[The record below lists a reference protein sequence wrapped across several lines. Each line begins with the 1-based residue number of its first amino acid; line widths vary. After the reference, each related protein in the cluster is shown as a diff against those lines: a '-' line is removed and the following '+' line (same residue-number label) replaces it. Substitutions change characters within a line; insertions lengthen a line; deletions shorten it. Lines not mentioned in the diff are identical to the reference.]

1 MMTSKKINTL
11 FIFLLLMLLSN
22 SLKAQSPNDNF
33 YKRSLHKEK
42 RTLSYN
48 QVHER
53 DVFWEKRVWRE
64 IIVDEK
70 MNHAFKN
77 EKMPLINI
85 LLEAARAQKIAA
97 YSAIDDQF
105 SERLSEEEVQ
115 NLGVTIDT
123 VIICFGDF
131 EDFNSLEPQVVRNE
145 LNPGDVKKFR
155 LKEVWYFDEATSQM
169 NVRIL
174 GIAPIIS
181 RYDDNGNYLNEG
193 PMFWAYYPELRSVLA
208 QHEVANAFNDATAMT
223 WDDLFEARLFSSY
236 ITKQSNAF
244 NNRIKDVK
252 KSPMAALLEADKIKN
267 THLNMEHDLWSY

>member
-1 MMTSKKINTL
+1 MAPKKINTL
-11 FIFLLLMLLSN
+11 FVCLLLTLLCN
-22 SLKAQSPNDNF
+22 TINAQAPKDNF
-33 YKRSLHKEK
+33 YDRYLHKEK
-42 RTLSYN
+42 RTLPYN
-48 QVHER
+48 HVHER
-53 DVFWEKRVWRE
+53 DVFWEKRIWRE
-64 IIVDEK
+64 IVVDEK

-85 LLEAARAQKIAA
+85 LLEAARSQEIAA
-97 YSAIDDQF
+97 YSTIDDRF
-105 SERLSEEEVQ
+105 SERLSAEEAR

-123 VIICFGDF
+123 VIICFDDF
-131 EDFNSLEPQVVRNE
+131 DDFNSMEPQVVRNE
-145 LNPGDVKKFR
+145 LNPEDVKKFR

-174 GIAPIIS
+174 GIAPIVS

-193 PMFWAYYPELRSVLA
+193 PMFWTYYPELRSVLA
-208 QHEVANAFNDATAMT
+208 KHEVSNAVNDATAMT
-223 WDDLFEARLFSSY
+223 WEDVFEARLFSSY
-236 ITKQSNAF
+236 ITKESNAF